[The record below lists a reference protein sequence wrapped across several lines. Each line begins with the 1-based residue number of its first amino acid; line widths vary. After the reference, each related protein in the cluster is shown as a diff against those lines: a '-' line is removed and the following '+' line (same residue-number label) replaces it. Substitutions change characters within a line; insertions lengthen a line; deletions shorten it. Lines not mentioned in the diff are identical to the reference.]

1 MSLPARSRTGALIGC
16 AEILARFVLRAL
28 RVVVGQQ
35 RLAIF
40 VGSALALAGEVVD
53 LPKLDM
59 APDFRPLRLA
69 ITVQRLA
76 ISIGG
81 SLVVALQIENLSHAI
96 MRQRTV
102 VV

>member
-1 MSLPARSRTGALIGC
+1 MSLSARSRTGALIGC
-16 AEILARFVLRAL
+16 AEILARFVLCAL

-35 RLAIF
+35 RLPIF
-40 VGSALALAGEVVD
+40 VVSALALAGEVVN

-59 APDFRPLRLA
+59 APHLGPLRFA
-69 ITVQRLA
+69 IAVQRFA
-76 ISIGG
+76 ISIRR
-81 SLVVALQIENLSHAI
+81 SLIVPLQIENLSHAV